1 MTGSDDSGADKPYV
15 CNNCGE
21 DDWGPLIGGEC
32 VRKCS
37 ESVPIA
43 ELEQLADEWDEK
55 AQAET
60 FSDYES
66 GVNAGIELVVDEL
79 QELIADYTDE

>member
-1 MTGSDDSGADKPYV
+1 MTDSDDSGIRLCEQCNVPMVSRSDREYCRDCAD
-15 CNNCGE
+15 GE
-21 DDWGPLIGGEC
+21 SI
-32 VRKCS
+32 
-37 ESVPIA
+37 PIA